1 VPSELAVA
9 LVFPA
14 ALIALIDWRKG
25 LFAMVVVAFLQDPA
39 RKLEVDEPVYFTLL
53 AGIVFATAYI
63 AAQVHTRF
71 FPTQIPGWKHSV
83 RMHFYVFLALV
94 AAQAVNAMLLYGNP
108 VMVGI
113 GALSYLAPLPALLA
127 GYHFALKGGLPSIRR
142 WLTLYLIAALIMLPS
157 ILLQYAGFD
166 WRVLGEVGAGI
177 RMYGEGGT
185 LVANAGFFRSSEM
198 AAWHASTAVCVL
210 LLLGSMGRVSA
221 TRTLAVIGIVV
232 ALLAIGILTG
242 RRKLFVEVSI
252 FFGVYVTLLALF
264 GKGGIKLAVFA
275 TLGALLSYVFL
286 TTVVDEQ
293 PPTIAGRDAA
303 VFQEYAKRSAT
314 VASEITERFSELGLA
329 PVGWAIDSFGWLGGG
344 LGVASQGAQYF
355 GAGAERFGGAGEGG
369 LGKLTAELGVPGL
382 VIMLWVG
389 FAMLRY
395 GWRVLVYV
403 SRRSRPVARLAY
415 GLAAF
420 VIANV
425 AVFSVATQLFG
436 DLYVLLML
444 GMVAG
449 FLLATPELA
458 EREQAQR
465 GAAQERALLSRPGV
479 QPGAQWA
486 LRRASRP

>member
-1 VPSELAVA
+1 MLSELAFA
-9 LVFPA
+9 LVVPA
-14 ALIALIDWRKG
+14 ALIALIDWRTG
-25 LFAMVVVAFLQDPA
+25 LFAMIVVAFLQDPA
-39 RKLEVDEPVYFTLL
+39 RKLEIDEPVYFTLL

-63 AAQVHTRF
+63 AAQLRTLF

-83 RMHFYVFLALV
+83 RMHFYVFLVLV
-94 AAQAVNAMLLYGNP
+94 AAQAANAMLLYGNP
-108 VMVGI
+108 IIVGI

-127 GYHFALKGGLPSIRR
+127 GYHFALKGGMTGIQR
-142 WLTLYLIAALIMLPS
+142 WFILYLIAALVMLPS

-166 WRVLGEVGAGI
+166 WQVLGEVGAGI
-177 RMYGEGGT
+177 RMYGEGGILT
-185 LVANAGFFRSSEM
+185 ANAGFFRSSEM

-210 LLLGSMGRVSA
+210 LLLGSLGRVSA
-221 TRTLAVIGIVV
+221 TRTLAVIGIIV
-232 ALLAIGILTG
+232 ALLAIGMLTG

-275 TLGALLSYVFL
+275 MLGALMSYVLL

-293 PPTIAGRDAA
+293 SSTIAGRDAI
-303 VFQEYAKRSAT
+303 VFQDYAERGAT
-314 VASEITERFSELGLA
+314 VASDVSDRFGELGLA
-329 PVGWAIDSFGWLGGG
+329 PVGWAIDRFGWLGGG

-369 LGKLTAELGVPGL
+369 LGKITAELGVPGL
-382 VIMLWVG
+382 AIMLWVG
-389 FAMLRY
+389 FAMMRY

-403 SRRSRPVARLAY
+403 SRRSRTVARLAY
-415 GLAAF
+415 GLAALL
-420 VIANV
+420 IANL

-436 DLYVLLML
+436 DLFVLLML
-444 GMVAG
+444 GMAAG

-465 GAAQERALLSRPGV
+465 AAARERALLSPPGV
-479 QPGAQWA
+479 GPGAQWVVP
-486 LRRASRP
+486 RAGRP